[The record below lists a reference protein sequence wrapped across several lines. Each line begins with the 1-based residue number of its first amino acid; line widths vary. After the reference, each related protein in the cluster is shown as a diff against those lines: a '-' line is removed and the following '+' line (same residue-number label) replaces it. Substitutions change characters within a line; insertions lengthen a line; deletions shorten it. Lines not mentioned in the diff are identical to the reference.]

1 MDNLYG
7 GFFIG
12 VDAGRLSP
20 QPNDRGVNTRIAKR
34 AVLHGLRPVPK
45 RFAYAFN
52 NGLSK

>member
-1 MDNLYG
+1 MDN
-7 GFFIG
+7 FMEDFH
-12 VDAGRLSP
+12 RRRRRSPNP